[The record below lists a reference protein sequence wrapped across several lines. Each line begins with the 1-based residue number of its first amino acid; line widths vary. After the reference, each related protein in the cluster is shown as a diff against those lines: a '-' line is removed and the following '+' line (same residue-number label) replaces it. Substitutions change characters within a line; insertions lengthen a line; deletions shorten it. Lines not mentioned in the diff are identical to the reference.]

1 MGEILLSLI
10 DISKL
15 MRDRKGHVI
24 MKTEAYRKMA
34 KTHKHK
40 QTLKD
45 RTRKMFKDNNLCT
58 TAFDELER
66 DVEVQTMLEDMNRMA
81 IDRMG
86 YSDHGHIHSL
96 IVVKNG
102 IDLLNKLVRGVQP
115 TIVQEET
122 GTFEDAQLIVMM
134 GCYLHDIGMTVHREE
149 HHIFSVT
156 LAIPIVDRILS
167 KVYPKDIRKRVHIR
181 GHILHAILCHDKY
194 ITPNTIEAGVVG
206 IADALDMTKG
216 RARIPFELGKVNIHS
231 TSALSIEKVK
241 IVRGEEKTVRIEVLM
256 NNASGI
262 FQIQELLERK
272 IRSASQLVKH
282 IELVATMSDH
292 AETIIGD
299 QMKIL

>member
-1 MGEILLSLI
+1 MT
-10 DISKL
+10 
-15 MRDRKGHVI
+15 
-24 MKTEAYRKMA
+24 KTQ
-34 KTHKHK
+34 KHR

-45 RTRKMFKDNNLCT
+45 RTRKLFKDNSLCT
-58 TAFDELER
+58 VAFDELEK

-86 YSDHGHIHSL
+86 YSDHGHTHSL

-102 IDLLNKLVRGVQP
+102 IDLLNKLAKGIQP

-122 GTFEDAQLIVMM
+122 GTFDDAQVIVMM
-134 GCYLHDIGMTVHREE
+134 ACYLHDIGMTVHRED

-156 LAIPIVDRILS
+156 LATPVIDRVLN
-167 KVYPKDIRKRVHIR
+167 KVYGKDIHKRVHVR
-181 GHILHAILCHDKY
+181 GHILHAILCHDKFT
-194 ITPNTIEAGVVG
+194 TPSTIEAGIVG

-231 TSALSIEKVK
+231 ASALSIENVRIVK
-241 IVRGEEKTVRIEVLM
+241 GEEKTVRIDVLM

-272 IRSASQLVKH
+272 IRNAPQLVEH
-282 IELVATMSDH
+282 IELVATMSDK
-292 AETIIGD
+292 AETIIGE